1 MSRRILG
8 SHFNS
13 QGKPKRGYTSER
25 VAKREAARF
34 GMSHYRCDVCDRF
47 HLTKGDDGG
56 GRGN

>member
-13 QGKPKRGYTSER
+13 EGKPKRGYASEN

-34 GMSHYRCDVCDRF
+34 GMSHYRCDVCDKF
-47 HLTKGDDGG
+47 HLTSGG
-56 GRGN
+56 EAPRRR